1 MNPEYQ
7 AMVERHKREREAL
20 RVKQQKELVD
30 MKIRQEQERSK
41 FKQARYVK
49 NLNEWIEENRK
60 AQGLLTE
67 K

>member
-7 AMVERHKREREAL
+7 AIVERQKREIQAL

-41 FKQARYVK
+41 FKQAHYVK
-49 NLNEWIEENRK
+49 NLNEWIEEFGQ
-60 AQGLLTE
+60 AQNQNE
-67 K
+67 KV